1 MKVIS
6 ETVNVANKGVGLRAP
21 SKPDVFSGK
30 KVAEAEIRTLCIPED
45 NPCITESRSP
55 CLASKYVKLLKK
67 FHKKLRYQT
76 LNCAYCSRSDVAL
89 TFNTGRDIIC
99 KLNLPK
105 LCILDNELKCPRVSQ
120 VRSWLIKCRYL
131 RHVMKKCIN
140 HRNLITNLRNNA
152 KLQLSVLL
160 EISK

>member
-6 ETVNVANKGVGLRAP
+6 ETLHVENNSSGLRAP
-21 SKPDVFSGK
+21 SKPDIFK
-30 KVAEAEIRTLCIPED
+30 KRKNAEAEIRTLCIPED
-45 NPCITESRSP
+45 NSCITESRSP
-55 CLASKYVKLLKK
+55 CLAAKYVKLLKK

-76 LNCAYCSRSDVAL
+76 LNCVHCSRADVAL
-89 TFNTGRDIIC
+89 TFNTGRNIIC
-99 KLNLPK
+99 NFNLPK

-131 RHVMKKCIN
+131 RHLMKKCIN
-140 HRNLITNLRNNA
+140 HRNLITNLKNNA
-152 KLQLSVLL
+152 ALQLSILL